1 MPNDLTLSLPPEW
14 VDDVDAVRPVL
25 PPSPRP
31 RVAPRR
37 LVAPFALSSDTTL
50 PPNTLRA
57 HAPLQAKEMITTIE
71 GKIKELNKMHD
82 KHINTPDFDE
92 QAEEERAIEI
102 LTSEITSVRHAP

>member
-1 MPNDLTLSLPPEW
+1 
-14 VDDVDAVRPVL
+14 
-25 PPSPRP
+25 
-31 RVAPRR
+31 
-37 LVAPFALSSDTTL
+37 
-50 PPNTLRA
+50 
-57 HAPLQAKEMITTIE
+57 MITTIE